1 MRRHHHREAIM
12 KQLSDWREHLGP
24 MGDDRFGMRLET
36 GVAYPLMAAAII
48 VAVTGLL
55 IFLATCGALPASIAT
70 DSMLIGA

>member
-1 MRRHHHREAIM
+1 V
-12 KQLSDWREHLGP
+12 KQLSDWRDHLGP
-24 MGDDRFGMRLET
+24 MGEFRAELRLET

-55 IFLATCGALPASIAT
+55 IFLATCGVLPASIAA